1 VHLKQWFDVA
11 GCDLNA
17 EMLLVARERLPG
29 VPLWQSDMRTV
40 SLNDSSSSSS
50 RRSVL
55 WEQVDAVACL
65 FSSIGYLPDTGA
77 LMETAKSL
85 PLGGAELIE
94 PSIQSTSFIA
104 IITSPWTR
112 TRRQTCILLVRP
124 RPNAMATFA
133 CVTCIGLLQGR

>member
-1 VHLKQWFDVA
+1 
-11 GCDLNA
+11 
-17 EMLLVARERLPG
+17 MLLVARERLPG
-29 VPLWQSDMRTV
+29 EAWQSDMRTV
-40 SLNDSSSSSS
+40 SLNDSSSSR

-55 WEQVDAVACL
+55 WEQVDAVTCL

-112 TRRQTCILLVRP
+112 TRRQTCVLLVRP
-124 RPNAMATFA
+124 RPNAVATFACVTFA